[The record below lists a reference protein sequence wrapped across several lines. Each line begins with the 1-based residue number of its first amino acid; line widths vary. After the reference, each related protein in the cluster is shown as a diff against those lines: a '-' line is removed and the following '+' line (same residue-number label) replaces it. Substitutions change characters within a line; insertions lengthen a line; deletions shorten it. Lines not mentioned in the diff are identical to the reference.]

1 MELLKSA
8 QKDIVSAANVAMPA
22 SFVKPLDY
30 SVDLLVRTHP
40 TLREYCRQVSCAEVD
55 TESALHPLK
64 KERIMPKDEI
74 ELKNA
79 KKEEDATFV
88 KTLSKSISG
97 AFVNTTEVPTYDL
110 PGNFGVR
117 VIETMPTD
125 LRNVCADQR
134 SNIPLGYTCDS
145 RPALVPS
152 LLEKPDHNDYLTDE
166 ESDEA
171 ADFEVKVPELGQ
183 LLSQFEND
191 DEVILG
197 LNEAQKT
204 YAKDLISKG
213 FEPEVR
219 YDIKNYKGEKAMM
232 LDDNISK

>member
-1 MELLKSA
+1 
-8 QKDIVSAANVAMPA
+8 MPP

-40 TLREYCRQVSCAEVD
+40 TLREYCKQLSCAEVD
-55 TESALHPLK
+55 AEYHLHPLPK
-64 KERIMPKDEI
+64 GRIQPKDEI

-79 KKEEDATFV
+79 KKDEDVSFV

-97 AFVNTTEVPTYDL
+97 AFVNTTDVPTYDL

-125 LRNVCADQR
+125 LRNVFIDQR
-134 SNIPLGYTCDS
+134 SNIELGYTCDS
-145 RPALVPS
+145 RRAVVPA

-171 ADFEVKVPELGQ
+171 ADFEVKVPELDQ
-183 LLSQFEND
+183 LLGQFEND

-197 LNEAQKT
+197 LNETQKM
-204 YAKDLISKG
+204 YAKDLVSKG
-213 FEPEVR
+213 FEPEER
-219 YDIKNYKGEKAMM
+219 YDIKNNKGERAA
-232 LDDNISK
+232 LLEDNISK